1 MKQNTFLAKLEQ
13 FLKGET
19 WLHFTTMFMITT
31 FLTKIFKINIFHNV
45 FIGFVIA
52 LSWELFWRFLRKTPI
67 NFKDIAS
74 TIIGAI
80 AASLIFLI

>member
-13 FLKGET
+13 FLKSET
-19 WLHFTTMFMITT
+19 WLHFTTMFMLTT
-31 FLTKIFKINIFHNV
+31 VLTKIFKINIFHNI
-45 FIGFVIA
+45 FIGFVLA
-52 LSWELFWRFLRKTPI
+52 SCWELFWRFLRKTPI